1 MCYSDPPYYPAIAY
15 ACPLTQGR
23 LLDCNNDDYYHTDP
37 PPDSYLATHWN
48 VANSA
53 FLTTQQPPNVPPVIT
68 LATPGDVRAFVAP
81 ARIPLI
87 VDVADSDGN
96 VVKVEFYEGTT
107 LLATT
112 TTAPFDFIWE
122 GALVGSHVIT
132 AMAFDD
138 DGVGAS
144 SAPLHVEVV
153 TEPDAT
159 PPVVHLTMVAA
170 ATIVTSPMTI
180 TLSAEVTTTD
190 AAVARVDFYAGEAL
204 LGSDF
209 DAPYTVTWL
218 VETSGTY
225 TLTAQALDTR
235 GLSATSPPLALVV
248 APSENLPIDERQ
260 EDEELPNAF
269 YLPLVL
275 QAANDE

>member
-1 MCYSDPPYYPAIAY
+1 M
-15 ACPLTQGR
+15 
-23 LLDCNNDDYYHTDP
+23 
-37 PPDSYLATHWN
+37 
-48 VANSA
+48 
-53 FLTTQQPPNVPPVIT
+53 
-68 LATPGDVRAFVAP
+68 
-81 ARIPLI
+81 
-87 VDVADSDGN
+87 
-96 VVKVEFYEGTT
+96 
-107 LLATT
+107 

-122 GALVGSHVIT
+122 EAPVGSYMIT

-153 TEPDAT
+153 SEPGAT

-170 ATIVTSPMTI
+170 ATIVTTPMTI

-190 AAVARVDFYAGEAL
+190 AAVAQVDFYAGEAL

-209 DAPYTVTWL
+209 DAPYTMAWQ
-218 VETSGTY
+218 VEANGTY
-225 TLTAQALDTR
+225 TLTAQALDSR
-235 GLSATSPPLALVV
+235 GLRATSPPLALVV
-248 APSENLPIDERQ
+248 APSENPPIDERQ